1 MYPKEENGRTNFYC
15 DLNCQ
20 YANMIR
26 KEGNIDGKRLE
37 TLLGKYIMSTKYA
50 GSSYNCVTREEILN
64 QLNNTEELKQKVK
77 ENNKIQEEYH
87 NQWKENLSEEENHEE
102 EENN

>member
-1 MYPKEENGRTNFYC
+1 
-15 DLNCQ
+15 
-20 YANMIR
+20 
-26 KEGNIDGKRLE
+26 
-37 TLLGKYIMSTKYA
+37 MSTKYA

-102 EENN
+102 SFEQLLAAEEASTGKFFHRIIEFHQRWLQRALQKPLGNTVRSRRL